1 MKITQHSDFAFR
13 LLTYLQLRPAE
24 IVHVQ
29 EIAEAYGISEH
40 HLTKVSRK
48 LIQLGLVHAKRGRAG
63 GIRVEPEAARWKLG
77 DLMRALEPAREMAAC
92 ESPNSPRRCRISAN
106 CLLRAMLSEAR
117 DQFYSSL
124 NRHRVGDL
132 AAEHTSRLKKNLGIS
147 D

>member
-1 MKITQHSDFAFR
+1 MKITQHSDYAFR

-29 EIAEAYGISEH
+29 EIAKAYGISEH

-48 LIQLGLVHAKRGRAG
+48 LIQLGLVHAKRGRSG

-77 DLMRALEPAREMAAC
+77 DLMRALESAGELAAC

-106 CLLRAMLSEAR
+106 CLLRSMLSEAQN
-117 DQFYSSL
+117 QFYSSL

-132 AAEHTSRLKKNLGIS
+132 ASEHTSQLKKNLGIP